1 MSDLISRNDVIKL
14 VNCFAFSLYKEQDD
28 KIKKVFKEYIEKMPT
43 AYSVDGVV
51 NELEELKEE
60 YLNSFVIHNN
70 DELYGI
76 ACGLGDAIEI
86 VKRGGNNE

>member
-1 MSDLISRNDVIKL
+1 MNDLIRKSDVIKL

-28 KIKKVFKEYIEKMPT
+28 KIKKVFKEYIGKMPT

-60 YLNSFVIHNN
+60 YLNYFVIHNKCIFSFILRLFVLLFQQ
-70 DELYGI
+70 DT
-76 ACGLGDAIEI
+76 
-86 VKRGGNNE
+86 V